1 MTVAVCLHAVGMIWS
16 ANAQGDIL
24 TACFFTTD
32 EETEDELQRMGYQ
45 CLLTASPVAHL
56 AAGTE
61 SELTDL
67 GEGFLEACMRRGQ
80 GRQDDQ
86 RILTRASVRERR

>member
-45 CLLTASPVAHL
+45 CLLPASPVAHL